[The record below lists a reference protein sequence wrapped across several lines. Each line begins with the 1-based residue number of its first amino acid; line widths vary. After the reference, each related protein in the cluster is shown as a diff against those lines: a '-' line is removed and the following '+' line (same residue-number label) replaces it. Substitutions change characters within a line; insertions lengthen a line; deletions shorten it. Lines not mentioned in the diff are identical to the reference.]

1 MKRFSLSVLATSM
14 ALGLA
19 ATAASA
25 QSLSDLYES
34 ARGYD
39 AAFLS
44 AKAQFDASV
53 ALADQAKAGLLPT
66 IGFSGT
72 ISRSDFQPQSGITG
86 GQRFFGT
93 RSYGVTATQPLYRP
107 GNLATYNQGQK
118 QLLIADATLQ
128 LAEQDLIVR
137 LSQAYFDVL
146 ASKDSLVLV
155 RAQKTAVGEQL
166 ASAKRNFEVGTST
179 ITDTNEAQARFDLS
193 RAQEIAAENDLRVK
207 QLALNTLVGK
217 TDVQPFGLRA
227 GVTLPVLKDTDI
239 NQWIDASQTAHPTV
253 RSAQMSLDVAALEN
267 DKSRAGHKP
276 TIDGF
281 ISATNTANV
290 AGSSLST
297 TDTRSLVNQAGVTL
311 TIPIFAGYATQ
322 NRLKQTLALEE
333 KARIDLDNAK
343 RTVAQAT
350 RVAYFGVLSGLGS
363 VNAFEAAEKSS
374 QSALDSNKLG
384 YQVGVRINIDVL
396 NAQSQLY
403 QTKKDLAA
411 ARYNVLLGQLKLR
424 QANGTLK
431 EADLATMNSVLAK

>member
-1 MKRFSLSVLATSM
+1 MKRFSLSLLAASV
-14 ALGLA
+14 ALGL
-19 ATAASA
+19 TAHSASA
-25 QSLSDLYES
+25 QSLIDLYES
-34 ARGYD
+34 ARSYD
-39 AAFLS
+39 ATFQS
-44 AKAQFDASV
+44 AKAQFDSNV
-53 ALADQAKAGLLPT
+53 ALADQSKAGLLPA
-66 IGFSGT
+66 IGFSST
-72 ISRSDFQPQSGITG
+72 VSRTDFNPQSGITG
-86 GQRFFGT
+86 GQRYFGT
-93 RSYGVTATQPLYRP
+93 RSYAITATQPLYRP

-128 LAEQDLIVR
+128 AAEQDLIVR

-155 RAQKTAVGEQL
+155 RAQKTAVAEQL

-217 TDVQPFGLRA
+217 SDVQPFGMRA
-227 GVTLPVLKDTDI
+227 GIKLPDLKDGDI
-239 NQWIDASQTAHPTV
+239 NQWVAASQQAHPTV
-253 RSAQMSLDVAALEN
+253 RSAQMALDVAALEN

-276 TIDGF
+276 TVDGF
-281 ISATNTANV
+281 LSATNSANI
-290 AGSSLST
+290 AGSALST
-297 TDTRSLVNQAGVTL
+297 SDTRSLFSQAGLTL
-311 TIPIFAGYATQ
+311 TVPLFAGFATQ

-333 KARIDLDNAK
+333 KARIDLENAR

-350 RVAYFGVLSGLGS
+350 GTAYLGVVSGLGS
-363 VNAFEAAEKSS
+363 VSAYEAAEKSS

-411 ARYNVLLGQLKLR
+411 ARYSVLLGQLKLR
-424 QANGTLK
+424 QANGSLK
-431 EADLATMNSVLAK
+431 EADFAPINALLAK

>member
-1 MKRFSLSVLATSM
+1 MKRFSLSLFSASL

-19 ATAASA
+19 AHSASA
-25 QSLSDLYES
+25 QSLAELYES
-34 ARGYD
+34 ARNYD
-39 AAFLS
+39 AAFQS
-44 AKAQFDASV
+44 AKAQFEANV
-53 ALADQAKAGLLPT
+53 ALADQSKAGLLPT
-66 IGFSGT
+66 IGFSST
-72 ISRSDFQPQSGITG
+72 VSRTDFNPQSGIAG
-86 GQRFFGT
+86 GQRYFGA
-93 RSYGVTATQPLYRP
+93 RSYGITATQPIYRP
-107 GNLATYNQGQK
+107 GNLATYNQSQK

-128 LAEQDLIVR
+128 AAEQDLIVR

-146 ASKDSLVLV
+146 ASKDSLTLV
-155 RAQKTAVGEQL
+155 KAQKTAVAEQL
-166 ASAKRNFEVGTST
+166 AAAKRNFEVGTST

-193 RAQEIAAENDLRVK
+193 RAQEIAAENDVRVK

-217 TDVQPFGLRA
+217 ADLQPFGIRT
-227 GVTLPVLKDTDI
+227 GVTLPTLKDSDI
-239 NQWIDASQTAHPTV
+239 NQWVEASAQVHPTV
-253 RSAQMSLDVAALEN
+253 RSAQMALDVAALEN

-281 ISATNTANV
+281 LSATNSTSI
-290 AGSSLST
+290 AGSAVST
-297 TDTRSLVNQAGVTL
+297 TDTRSLSSQAGFTL
-311 TIPIFAGYATQ
+311 TIPLFAGFATQ

-333 KARIDLDNAK
+333 KARVDLENAK

-350 RVAYFGVLSGLGS
+350 RTAYLGVVSGLGS
-363 VNAFEAAEKSS
+363 VNAYEAAEKSS

-424 QANGTLK
+424 QANGSLK
-431 EADLATMNSVLAK
+431 EADLMPINALLAK

>member
-1 MKRFSLSVLATSM
+1 MKRFSLSLLATSM

-19 ATAASA
+19 AGAASA

-66 IGFSGT
+66 IGFSST
-72 ISRSDFQPQSGITG
+72 ISRSDFQPQSGFTG

-93 RSYGVTATQPLYRP
+93 RSYGITATQPFYRP

-118 QLLIADATLQ
+118 QLLIADAVLQ
-128 LAEQDLIVR
+128 SAEQDLIVR

-217 TDVQPFGLRA
+217 SDVQPFGLRV

-290 AGSSLST
+290 AGSSLSA
-297 TDTRSLVNQAGVTL
+297 TDTRSLVNQAGLTL
-311 TIPIFAGYATQ
+311 TVPLFAGYATQ

-431 EADLATMNSVLAK
+431 EADLASMNSVLAK

>member
-1 MKRFSLSVLATSM
+1 MKRFSLSLLATSM

-19 ATAASA
+19 ASAASA

-66 IGFSGT
+66 IGFSST
-72 ISRSDFQPQSGITG
+72 ISRSDFQPQSGFTG

-93 RSYGVTATQPLYRP
+93 RSYGITATQPFYRP

-118 QLLIADATLQ
+118 QLLIADAVLQ
-128 LAEQDLIVR
+128 SAEQDLIVR

-217 TDVQPFGLRA
+217 SDVQPFGLRV

-297 TDTRSLVNQAGVTL
+297 TDTRSLVNQAGLTL
-311 TIPIFAGYATQ
+311 TVPLFAGYATQ

-431 EADLATMNSVLAK
+431 EADLASMNSVLAK

>member
-1 MKRFSLSVLATSM
+1 MKRFSLSTLAASM
-14 ALGLA
+14 ALSLA
-19 ATAASA
+19 AGAAQA
-25 QSLSDLYES
+25 QSLADLYES
-34 ARGYD
+34 ARAYD
-39 AAFLS
+39 ATFLS
-44 AKAQFDASV
+44 AKSQFDANV
-53 ALADQAKAGLLPT
+53 ALADQSKAGLLPT

-72 ISRSDFQPQSGITG
+72 VSRSDFDPKYGIAG
-86 GQRFFGT
+86 GERYFGT
-93 RSYGVTATQPLYRP
+93 RSYGINLTQPLYRP

-118 QLLIADATLQ
+118 QLLVVDAQLQ
-128 LAEQDLIVR
+128 AAEQDLMVR

-146 ASKDSLVLV
+146 ASKDSLVLI
-155 RAQKTAVGEQL
+155 RAQKSAVAEQL

-207 QLALNTLVGK
+207 QLALSTLVGK
-217 TDVQPFGLRA
+217 PDVQPFGIKA
-227 GVTLPVLKDTDI
+227 GATLPALKGDDM
-239 NQWIDASQTAHPTV
+239 NQWVDASQEAHPSV
-253 RSAQMSLDVAALEN
+253 RSAQMAVDLAVLEN

-276 TIDGF
+276 TLDGF
-281 ISATNTANV
+281 ISASNNTNF
-290 AGSSLST
+290 AGSSLNNLDS
-297 TDTRSLVNQAGVTL
+297 RSFLGQAGLTL
-311 TIPIFAGYATQ
+311 TVPLFAGFATQ

-333 KARIDLDNAK
+333 KARNDLDVTK

-350 RVAYFGVLSGLGS
+350 RTAYLGVVSGLSS
-363 VNAFEAAEKSS
+363 VSAYEAAEKSS

-403 QTKKDLAA
+403 QTKRDLAQ

-431 EADLATMNSVLAK
+431 IEDFAPINALLAK